1 MRYSWS
7 QATLNRMLRATERA
21 GLSVSCV
28 EITRDGKSLSEPS
41 RRSRT
46 RARVLAARRP
56 SVRGHNG

>member
-28 EITRDGKSLSEPS
+28 EITRDGNITV
-41 RRSRT
+41 RT
-46 RARVLAARRP
+46 QPPVPDQSTGARGETPERP
-56 SVRGHNG
+56 RP